1 MSFTSLSRSLPRT
14 RRISVGKFN
23 CCGLGALEEDGL
35 KRILLIFQLRNQFV
49 LLDSLKFVRVCVRAV
64 RGRMDVYL
72 VPRFSLV

>member
-1 MSFTSLSRSLPRT
+1 M
-14 RRISVGKFN
+14 GQ
-23 CCGLGALEEDGL
+23 GLTFGVWTLEEDVL
-35 KRILLIFQLRNQFV
+35 ERILLIFQLRNQFV